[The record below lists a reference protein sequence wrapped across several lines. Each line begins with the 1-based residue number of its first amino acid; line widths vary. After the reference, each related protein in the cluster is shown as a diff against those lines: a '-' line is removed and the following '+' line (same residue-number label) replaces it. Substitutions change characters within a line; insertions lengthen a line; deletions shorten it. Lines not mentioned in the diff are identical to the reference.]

1 VAERW
6 ITALRNRRFFEI
18 GELTLAIRELLV
30 KLNNRPFRKRDG
42 SRASVFHGL
51 DKSAL
56 HALPAERFD
65 LSQRAKARVNIDCH
79 VCFEGNCCSVPYHLV
94 HETVEIRST
103 PATVKI
109 FHKGRGVTSHFHSRG
124 KGQMV
129 TTPDHHPKSHREHLE
144 WTPSR
149 MVHWASGVGPTTA
162 RLFESIL
169 ADQPHPEMG
178 YRGCLGIIRLA
189 EKYSGERTEAA
200 APAPCPRGSTVES
213 STSVSKPR
221 CLSLRITL
229 FAFGKGFYVTRV
241 WMGMTTNT
249 CPPSWPP
256 GIREQSPWRTP
267 SSFTSS
273 IDNLVKDL
281 ERAIKSGVAVART
294 GFLRAGEGTPV
305 SSDDTEY
312 MLRNGLPHLRG
323 VRFESCNTADGH
335 DGSFIPRCA
344 AGVIL
349 CYIRQSM
356 YLV

>member
-1 VAERW
+1 MASPVAERW

-56 HALPAERFD
+56 HGLPADASTLASGPKPESTSTATYV
-65 LSQRAKARVNIDCH
+65 LKATAAACRTTWCMRRSR
-79 VCFEGNCCSVPYHLV
+79 SVP
-94 HETVEIRST
+94 R
-103 PATVKI
+103 PPTVKI

-144 WTPSR
+144 WTSSR

-189 EKYSGERTEAA
+189 EKYSGERT
-200 APAPCPRGSTVES
+200 
-213 STSVSKPR
+213 
-221 CLSLRITL
+221 
-229 FAFGKGFYVTRV
+229 
-241 WMGMTTNT
+241 
-249 CPPSWPP
+249 
-256 GIREQSPWRTP
+256 
-267 SSFTSS
+267 
-273 IDNLVKDL
+273 
-281 ERAIKSGVAVART
+281 
-294 GFLRAGEGTPV
+294 
-305 SSDDTEY
+305 
-312 MLRNGLPHLRG
+312 
-323 VRFESCNTADGH
+323 
-335 DGSFIPRCA
+335 
-344 AGVIL
+344 
-349 CYIRQSM
+349 
-356 YLV
+356 